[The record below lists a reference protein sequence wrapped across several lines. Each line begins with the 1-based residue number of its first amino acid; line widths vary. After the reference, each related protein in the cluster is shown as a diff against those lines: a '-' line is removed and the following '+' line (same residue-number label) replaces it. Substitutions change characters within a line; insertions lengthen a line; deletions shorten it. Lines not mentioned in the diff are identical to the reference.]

1 MSARKRILALGMLVI
16 PCLFLAGALWVQG
29 EVTAA
34 SAPAAVPASGDNW
47 GLSFQVEGEAPV
59 GNATVE

>member
-29 EVTAA
+29 EVGARLPGGGGGPGGQRHGGGA
-34 SAPAAVPASGDNW
+34 GSI
-47 GLSFQVEGEAPV
+47 
-59 GNATVE
+59 